1 MGGGER
7 GRVGLWEG
15 VGEVVGVER
24 QMEGGGGE
32 SEGEVLGRGW
42 QKGYW

>member
-1 MGGGER
+1 M
-7 GRVGLWEG
+7 
-15 VGEVVGVER
+15 VGVER
-24 QMEGGGGE
+24 QMGGGGVGD